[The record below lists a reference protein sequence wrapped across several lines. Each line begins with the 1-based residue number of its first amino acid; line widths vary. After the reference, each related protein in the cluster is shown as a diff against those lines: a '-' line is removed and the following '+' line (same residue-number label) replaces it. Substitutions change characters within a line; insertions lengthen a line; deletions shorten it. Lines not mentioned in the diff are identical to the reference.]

1 MVRQRFVGHLLRA
14 AGSHFES
21 LLVHVSIRRRN
32 QVPGPFAVGLQKI
45 GLGSRGHYARDMV
58 DDVLSADSPGQPLE
72 VVEISG
78 NDSHTECAPTAG
90 PIGIE
95 TRRPDPSR
103 GLPTMA
109 PPPLRCHSYAIGS
122 SIYTDCR

>member
-1 MVRQRFVGHLLRA
+1 MALIVQA
-14 AGSHFES
+14 A
-21 LLVHVSIRRRN
+21 VIA
-32 QVPGPFAVGLQKI
+32 AV
-45 GLGSRGHYARDMV
+45 
-58 DDVLSADSPGQPLE
+58 VLKDE
-72 VVEISG
+72 R
-78 NDSHTECAPTAG
+78 APTAG